1 MPMTRIK
8 RSVSLHGHATSV
20 ALEAEF
26 WTVIDS
32 HIATD
37 SLSLAGFLAAMDDAR
52 VAEKY
57 EGGLAGYLRV
67 WVIRQLQT
75 T

>member
-1 MPMTRIK
+1 MTRVK

-26 WTVIDS
+26 WVIIDLYINS
-32 HIATD
+32 KN
-37 SLSLAGFLAAMDDAR
+37 LSLAGFLAAMDDAR

-57 EGGLAGYLRV
+57 DGGLAGYLRV
-67 WVIRQLQT
+67 WTIRSLMLSE
-75 T
+75 

>member
-1 MPMTRIK
+1 MTRIK

-26 WTVIDS
+26 WAVIDDHVES
-32 HIATD
+32 GSA
-37 SLSLAGFLAAMDDAR
+37 SLAGFLAAMDDAR

-67 WVIRQLQT
+67 WVIRTLQAG
-75 T
+75 

>member
-1 MPMTRIK
+1 MTRIK

-26 WTVIDS
+26 WAVIDA
-32 HIATD
+32 HIE
-37 SLSLAGFLAAMDDAR
+37 SRGESLAGFLAAMDDAR

-67 WVIRQLQT
+67 WVIRTLQAG
-75 T
+75 